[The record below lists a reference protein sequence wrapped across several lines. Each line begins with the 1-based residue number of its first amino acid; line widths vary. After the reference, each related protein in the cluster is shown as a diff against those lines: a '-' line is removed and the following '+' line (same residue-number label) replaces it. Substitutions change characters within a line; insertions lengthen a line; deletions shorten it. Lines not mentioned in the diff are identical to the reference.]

1 MNKLMTFIMA
11 FFLLYSTSA
20 ISAGKVG
27 LKVGFGELDAN
38 KKSYTAG
45 STTYAAQSVVEQS
58 GMAAIFGEIDIAPVQ
73 GLSVGIEYIPL
84 EAEISLERKEG
95 DTSTTV
101 DNAATAYLMYKTP
114 VGIFVKAGYFQADI
128 GKVKN
133 PNSTSV
139 DSQSDKLEG
148 PMLGLGFETA
158 ELSNGISLRV
168 EGTHVELDEI
178 QITTTSNGA
187 ASVKKRADG
196 ELTQVGFSVVKS
208 F

>member
-1 MNKLMTFIMA
+1 MKKILTTLALVLLSSTTA
-11 FFLLYSTSA
+11 F
-20 ISAGKVG
+20 SAGKVG

-38 KKSYTAG
+38 KKAYTAG
-45 STTYAAQSVVEQS
+45 NTTYAAQSVVEQS

-73 GLSVGIEYIPL
+73 GLSVGLEYIPL

-101 DNAATAYLMYKTP
+101 DNAATAYVMYKTP

-128 GKVKN
+128 GSVKN

-139 DSQSDKLEG
+139 NSQSDKLEG
-148 PMLGLGFETA
+148 PMLGLGYETA

-168 EGTHVELDEI
+168 EGTHVDLDEI
-178 QITTTSNGA
+178 QITTTSNGS